1 MTTFK
6 LYHCV
11 ADASTPSSSRSP
23 DRTSPKMVL
32 QDITAY
38 IKGFIPS
45 AQLICETQHEFS
57 YILPKKN
64 SQKGALKKL
73 FASLEANKE
82 SLACQSF
89 GLTDTTLEEVGL
101 FVEVKQRIFC

>member
-1 MTTFK
+1 
-6 LYHCV
+6 
-11 ADASTPSSSRSP
+11 
-23 DRTSPKMVL
+23 MVVK
-32 QDITAY
+32 DITTY
-38 IKGFIPS
+38 IRGFVPS

-82 SLACQSF
+82 SLGCQSF
-89 GLTDTTLEEVGL
+89 GLTDTTLEEVDL
-101 FVEVKQRIFC
+101 FVIIKH